1 MSNDRDTNEKLHD
14 WWATMTGPSTV
25 VVTDIIPPRHPGG
38 WASAVVRHLKGGRI
52 EEVAFDPTSERKPVI
67 GQEFVLRGKSKPITE
82 AEKAHMLH
90 GVDSIRRDLKTS
102 GN

>member
-1 MSNDRDTNEKLHD
+1 MNNDRETNEKLHE

-52 EEVAFDPTSERKPVI
+52 EEVAFDPTAERKPVI
-67 GQEFVLRGKSKPITE
+67 GQEFVLRGKSKPIMGE
-82 AEKAHMLH
+82 EKAHLVR
-90 GVDSIRRDLKTS
+90 GVESMRRDLKTS